1 MEAPIIVVSG
11 LPRSGTSM
19 MMQMLKVSGVDLVLD
34 DTRKPD
40 LYNPRGYYEY
50 EKVKEIKKDT
60 SWLDGIQGKAVKIIS
75 QLLYHLPESH
85 QYKIIFMQRNMEE
98 IISSQNKMLSSRGKG
113 SDVINDTIMAEKFE
127 RHLEKIRKWIDN
139 QGNIGCLYIHYNKII
154 EDPIKTITKL
164 NDFIDNQINI
174 RPMLKVIDK
183 SLYRIRKD
191 NQGRILNS

>member
-19 MMQMLKVSGVDLVLD
+19 MMQMLKVSGVDLVMD

-40 LYNPRGYYEY
+40 LYNTRGYYEY

-98 IISSQNKMLSSRGKG
+98 IISSQNKMLSSRGRG

-127 RHLEKIRKWIDN
+127 RHLEKIRKWIVN
-139 QGNIGCLYIHYNKII
+139 QGNIECLYIHYNNII

-164 NDFIDNQINI
+164 NDFFDNQINI